1 MKAIKMI
8 TEGFTARQV
17 YVLEQ
22 LLECDRTAT
31 SISNG
36 IGGNVLSKVSITAIV
51 DDLEARG
58 LIERKRSKA
67 DRRQIFI
74 NITDAGREVLGE

>member
-1 MKAIKMI
+1 MKAIQMI

-31 SISNG
+31 SISKG
-36 IGGNVLSKVSITAIV
+36 IGGNVLSRVSITAIV
-51 DDLEARG
+51 DNLESRG
-58 LIERKRSKA
+58 LVERKRVKE
-67 DRRQIFI
+67 DRRLIFI
-74 NITDAGREVLGE
+74 SITQAGREVLGE

>member
-8 TEGFTARQV
+8 TEGYTARQV

-22 LLECDRTAT
+22 LLICDRTAT
-31 SISNG
+31 GISAG
-36 IGGNVLSKVSITAIV
+36 IGGKILSKVSITAIV
-51 DDLEARG
+51 DDLENRG
-58 LIERKRSKA
+58 LVERTRSKA

-74 NITDAGREVLGE
+74 SITDKGREVLDE